1 MRALY
6 GLKSSGADFRNH
18 LYDCMEHLG
27 FKSCLGD
34 DVVWRRPAIKSN
46 GDDYWEYTL
55 LYTDD
60 YLIISEFGEN
70 ILRKELKPYFKLK
83 EESIGYP
90 TIYFGEKVSK
100 VVFSNGFEDW
110 VFNASQYV

>member
-1 MRALY
+1 
-6 GLKSSGADFRNH
+6 
-18 LYDCMEHLG
+18 MEHSG

-34 DVVWRRPAIKSN
+34 DDVWRRPVIKSYGN
-46 GDDYWEYTL
+46 DSWECLL

-60 YLIISEFGEN
+60 CLVISEFGEN
-70 ILRKELKPYFKLK
+70 TLRKELKPYFKLK

-100 VVFSNGFEDW
+100 VVFPNGFEDW
-110 VFNASQYV
+110 EFNASQYV